1 MWMNRKA
8 EKLFVYGTLR
18 RGFKLHSELAK
29 LKARYL
35 GKGRIGGN
43 LFNLGEYPGV
53 VPASSARKGV
63 EGELYELSNA
73 KEHLPVLDR
82 IEEFDPERPSKSLFV
97 RRRATVRMNDGSRVR
112 AWVYFLPRRPA
123 RANPIPSGDYAEARR
138 ARP

>member
-1 MWMNRKA
+1 MNRKA

-123 RANPIPSGDYAEARR
+123 RASPIPSGDYVEARR

>member
-1 MWMNRKA
+1 MNRKA

-35 GKGRIGGN
+35 GRGRIGGD
-43 LFNLGEYPGV
+43 LFNLREYPGV
-53 VPASSARKGV
+53 LPAPSARRGV
-63 EGELYELSNA
+63 EGELYELS
-73 KEHLPVLDR
+73 KPQEHLTVLDR
-82 IEEFDPERPSKSLFV
+82 IEEFNPERPSKSLFV
-97 RRRATVRMNDGSRVR
+97 RRRATVRMIDGSRVR

-123 RANPIPSGDYAEARR
+123 RASVISSGDYAEARR